1 MLSADIKAENIDIV
15 SADARMNI
23 EQQLFYGVDV
33 VQGAFTVYNFNPSSE
48 SSINAELKGI
58 KIGRKGAPVLG
69 SGIMISGYSEENG
82 SVYVSNLETDDIYSN
97 AMISDNQANMISGG
111 LIILKGVKVES
122 VRNKGSVST
131 YGVNDMV
138 LDNWGEVD
146 KWIVDSDIISYGP
159 SGIGLVN
166 FGTINSF
173 EAKAP
178 IITKGK
184 GARGFNLYDGYMKS
198 AVFDSI
204 KTFGDGSIGIQ
215 ISKPMGTL
223 EIKNDIETFGGTGN
237 SLVLGKIVTLEANAM
252 NLKPGAEIEDLQI
265 GGNLVSHGDHVDTY
279 VDGGAKL
286 PKVQMRGTVKALG
299 ENSNSLRLLN
309 GNSKKTY

>member
-1 MLSADIKAENIDIV
+1 MD
-15 SADARMNI
+15 
-23 EQQLFYGVDV
+23 
-33 VQGAFTVYNFNPSSE
+33 
-48 SSINAELKGI
+48 
-58 KIGRKGAPVLG
+58 
-69 SGIMISGYSEENG
+69 
-82 SVYVSNLETDDIYSN
+82 SVYVSNLEMDDIYSN
-97 AMISDNQANMISGG
+97 AMISDNQANTISGG

-159 SGIGLVN
+159 SGISLVN

-178 IITKGK
+178 IINKK
-184 GARGFNLYDGYMKS
+184 VKEQEASNPYDGYMKS

-237 SLVLGKIVTLEANAM
+237 SLVLGKIVNSRSKCYE
-252 NLKPGAEIEDLQI
+252 
-265 GGNLVSHGDHVDTY
+265 S
-279 VDGGAKL
+279 
-286 PKVQMRGTVKALG
+286 KAW
-299 ENSNSLRLLN
+299 S
-309 GNSKKTY
+309 